1 MSRIV
6 LQSTVT
12 PEAHS
17 NSGRGTDKSN
27 CFLDKSNCFLPPLL
41 YFILR
46 LWMKHLQLCWAGAW
60 SGDSGGAE
68 LRVVRKLRCG
78 GNMGFPYF
86 PVSPGISREY
96 FLSLHPPVPPLVCCT
111 LYTQLGWSSPCPGS
125 SLSSTLVLLKTFGE
139 SAELFVS
146 DFPALQRASRA
157 TEFIIFNFQSLVI

>member
-6 LQSTVT
+6 LQCTVT

-27 CFLDKSNCFLPPLL
+27 CFLDKSNWFLPPLL

-96 FLSLHPPVPPLVCCT
+96 FLSLHPPVPPLC
-111 LYTQLGWSSPCPGS
+111 SPCLLHSLHSAWLKFPMPWVIPELHSGS
-125 SLSSTLVLLKTFGE
+125 FK
-139 SAELFVS
+139 
-146 DFPALQRASRA
+146 DFWRVCRALCERLPCTAKS
-157 TEFIIFNFQSLVI
+157 FSCHWIYYL